1 VTHAT
6 DPPEPAAQALV
17 ASGRSAVGTLGAMAT
32 EQATARDR
40 GLRPAGGTNGAT
52 TPSDYATINAVY
64 AALAAGLLYATRER
78 AAEDPIAVRELV
90 PLSAATFALSKVIA
104 REKVGTW
111 VREPFVD
118 QDGHPPEP
126 AGRGLRRAVGEL
138 VTCTRCVG
146 AWSALGVVGLRVASP
161 TTGRTVANVLAAS
174 AANDFLQ
181 AGFRWLCNRSA

>member
-1 VTHAT
+1 MGKRRT
-6 DPPEPAAQALV
+6 
-17 ASGRSAVGTLGAMAT
+17 GTLTGMASEPT
-32 EQATARDR
+32 TAQPRDLGSAER
-40 GLRPAGGTNGAT
+40 GTSQAT
-52 TPSDYATINAVY
+52 TPVDYATINLAY
-64 AALAAGLLYATRER
+64 AALAATLLYTTRER
-78 AAEDPIAVRELV
+78 AADDPIPVRELV
-90 PLSAATFALSKVIA
+90 PLSAATFALSKVVA

-118 QDGHPPEP
+118 QDGHEPRP

-146 AWSALGVVGLRVASP
+146 AWSALGIVGLRVASP

-181 AGFRWLCNRSA
+181 AGFRWLCNRAT